1 VDVKYG
7 VKNKIIE
14 DIGMYR
20 RKKKNEVLRNALK
33 TFMSEEKTVWVREG
47 TMSIIEFSF
56 TNKQDE
62 EQSY

>member
-1 VDVKYG
+1 MDVKYG

-47 TMSIIEFSF
+47 TM
-56 TNKQDE
+56 
-62 EQSY
+62 